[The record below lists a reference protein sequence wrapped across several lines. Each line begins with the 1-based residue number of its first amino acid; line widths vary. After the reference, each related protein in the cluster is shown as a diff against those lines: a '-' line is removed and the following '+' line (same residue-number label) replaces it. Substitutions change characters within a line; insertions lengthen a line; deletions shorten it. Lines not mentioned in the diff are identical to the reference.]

1 MKLVT
6 FMMLAVLLSVGY
18 AFAGEGTPAP
28 RTGEFPFVYTVQDLA
43 TGKCSL
49 TTTFPDYHKYKIMGR
64 FHTLD
69 EAQKRMAENQD
80 CK

>member
-6 FMMLAVLLSVGY
+6 FTTLAVLLSIGY
-18 AFAGEGTPAP
+18 AFAEEATPVP

-49 TTTFPDYHKYKIMGR
+49 TTTFPDYHKYKIMGE

-69 EAQKRMAENQD
+69 EAQKRMAENPD